1 MKFFNAFGL
10 TKAMC
15 IELIWRCSIWAAA
28 SVKCLCYL
36 SPQKMHIENHVKQN
50 VLHPSRWQPM
60 KFTKMTT
67 NTHRDG
73 DPKRS
78 AYFERTKIKWNK
90 NIKWFILYLFIA
102 YESLWAHRF
111 FLSLCIWFR
120 FASIHLL
127 LSFIYFYFYLTWFYF
142 LFLFFKYYYVLYRY
156 S

>member
-67 NTHRDG
+67 NTHRD
-73 DPKRS
+73 PKRS

-111 FLSLCIWFR
+111 FLSLSLHLISLR
-120 FASIHLL
+120 FN
-127 LSFIYFYFYLTWFYF
+127 SFAVIVYLF
-142 LFLFFKYYYVLYRY
+142 LFLFDLILFFIFIFQILLCFI
-156 S
+156 